1 MAIEQ
6 VLYFDAQA
14 EIPGGFCRRC
24 GGCLYR
30 PSLRCIRCE
39 RRDHRDPAGDE

>member
-1 MAIEQ
+1 MSIEQ

-14 EIPGGFCRRC
+14 EIPVGFCSRC

-39 RRDHRDPAGDE
+39 RRGLRDTAGNE